1 MRGGINY
8 AEALSMSFSDL
19 KLIDEII
26 ESNLETTKKT
36 GMNFF

>member
-1 MRGGINY
+1 MRGGLNY
-8 AEALSMSFSDL
+8 AEALSMSLTDL
-19 KLIDEII
+19 SIIDEII